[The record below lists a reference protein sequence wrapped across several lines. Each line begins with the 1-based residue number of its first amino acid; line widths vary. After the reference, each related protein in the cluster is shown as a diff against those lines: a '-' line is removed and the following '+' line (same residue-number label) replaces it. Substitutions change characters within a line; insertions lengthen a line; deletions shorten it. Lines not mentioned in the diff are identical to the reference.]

1 MDRIYCYFTS
11 LWENFC
17 PVSCWGSSSST
28 PDQTEPSESSHKHD
42 IPVTKPAQAL
52 VSEEG
57 NRPAQSTVNSHSVPQ
72 IPSQYSISLNDTEEI
87 AEVEKIYINV
97 KCAGKIMKVD
107 VFPLEK
113 ISVLLKEACD
123 RAEKKPERMTLVYD
137 GKHLDVNETVR
148 HYGLRGGTT
157 VNMIHKS

>member
-1 MDRIYCYFTS
+1 MDGIYCYFTI
-11 LWENFC
+11 LWENFS
-17 PVSCWGSSSST
+17 PVSWWGSSSST

-72 IPSQYSISLNDTEEI
+72 IPYYPISLTDPNEI
-87 AEVEKIYINV
+87 AKVEKIYINV
-97 KCAGKIMKVD
+97 RCAGKITEVD

-123 RAEKKPERMTLVYD
+123 RAEKKPERMTLVYE
-137 GKHLDVNETVR
+137 GKHLDVNKTVR
-148 HYGLRGGTT
+148 HYGLRGGIT
-157 VNMIHKS
+157 VNMIHV